1 MQMAAN
7 RNMGCGRKLSK
18 GGGGGEGRGADEKGR
33 ESDVLEGLWGGGCTY
48 VCSKQ
53 LLSTQKHAT
62 RGRRRRKK
70 SFCSALAEFIMDLH
84 G

>member
-33 ESDVLEGLWGGGCTY
+33 ESDVLEGLWGGGMH
-48 VCSKQ
+48 VC
-53 LLSTQKHAT
+53 
-62 RGRRRRKK
+62 
-70 SFCSALAEFIMDLH
+70 M
-84 G
+84 